1 MIRRVT
7 ILWIGVVC
15 LLAAKAPVFA
25 AANDCDRACLKTALD
40 QYLAAVTT
48 HKPSAAPLFAGFR
61 QTENA
66 VVVPLGSGVWKSVT
80 ALGKVQRRYLD
91 AVSGQA
97 AYYGT
102 VEEGASSAVVTV
114 RIRVE
119 DRKITEAEW
128 YIARAMDPGM
138 NGPAQPGQP
147 PPNLFN
153 PEALASNP
161 PPDRVLPKSAR
172 ASRELLL
179 AITNSYFDGITSH
192 NGAIVMADPRCDRV
206 ENGTSMGSRG
216 GGGGRGG
223 GGAQGRGA
231 PAPAAQPPQ
240 PAPSAQPAQPAL
252 SSCAA
257 GFANLNVQLVAARRM
272 PVVDEEA
279 GVVLALAVFIR
290 RPGSTT
296 ARNVFS
302 EWFVIDDNKIR
313 QIYTAMFYPPPDLPV
328 PNWPPYEGNW
338 PLPAGIIPTPAAT
351 PAR

>member
-1 MIRRVT
+1 MIRRSA
-7 ILWIGVVC
+7 I
-15 LLAAKAPVFA
+15 LLACAVFLPTWTASAFA
-25 AANDCDRACLKTALD
+25 AANDCDRACLKTSLE
-40 QYLAAVTT
+40 QYMTAVTM
-48 HKPSAAPLFAGFR
+48 HKPAAAPLFAGFR

-66 VVVPLGSGVWKSVT
+66 VVVPLGSGVWKTVT

-102 VEEGASSAVVTV
+102 VEEGSATAVVTV

-128 YIARAMDPGM
+128 FIARQNDPGL

-147 PPNLFN
+147 PPNLWN
-153 PEALASNP
+153 PDALASNP
-161 PPDRVLPKSAR
+161 PPDRVLPKAAR

-192 NGAIVMADPRCDRV
+192 DGSIVMADLRCDRV

-216 GGGGRGG
+216 GGGGGGRGG
-223 GGAQGRGA
+223 AGRGAQTA
-231 PAPAAQPPQ
+231 PAPA
-240 PAPSAQPAQPAL
+240 PSTAQPAL
-252 SSCAA
+252 SSCAS
-257 GFANLNVQLVAARRM
+257 GFANLNVQLVAARRY

-296 ARNVFS
+296 ARNAFS
-302 EWFVIDDNKIR
+302 EWFVIDDAKI
-313 QIYTAMFYPPPDLPV
+313 QKIYTAMFYPTPELPV

-338 PLPAGIIPTPAAT
+338 PLPAGIVPAPTQA
-351 PAR
+351 PARGGQ

>member
-7 ILWIGVVC
+7 ILLSCVVC
-15 LLAAKAPVFA
+15 LVVLSASVFG
-25 AANDCDRACLKTALD
+25 AANECDRACLKTALD
-40 QYLAAVTT
+40 QYLTAVTK
-48 HKPSAAPLFAGFR
+48 HNPSAAPLFAGFR

-97 AYYGT
+97 AFYGV
-102 VEEGASSAVVTV
+102 VEEGSSSAVVTV
-114 RIRVE
+114 RVRVE

-128 YIARAMDPGM
+128 YIARAADPGM
-138 NGPAQPGQP
+138 NGPAQPGQS

-153 PEALASNP
+153 PDGLAANP

-172 ASRELLL
+172 ASRELLM

-223 GGAQGRGA
+223 GAQGRGA
-231 PAPAAQPPQ
+231 QTQTAPPPPAVP
-240 PAPSAQPAQPAL
+240 PAQPAL

-296 ARNVFS
+296 ARNAFS

-313 QIYTAMFYPPPDLPV
+313 QIYTAMYYPPPDLPV

-338 PLPAGIIPTPAAT
+338 PLPAGIVPTPTAT

>member
-1 MIRRVT
+1 MIRRVVT
-7 ILWIGVVC
+7 LLLCAIC
-15 LLAAKAPVFA
+15 LLVWAASALA

-40 QYLAAVTT
+40 QYLTAVTT
-48 HKPSAAPLFAGFR
+48 HKPTAAPLFAGFR

-66 VVVPLGSGVWKSVT
+66 VVVPLGEGMWKSVT
-80 ALGKVQRRYLD
+80 ALGKVQRKYLD

-97 AYYGT
+97 AYYGI
-102 VEEGASSAVVTV
+102 VEEGSTSAVVTI

-119 DRKITEAEW
+119 DHKITEAEW
-128 YIARAMDPGM
+128 YIARAGDPGL

-153 PEALASNP
+153 PDGLAAAP
-161 PPDRVLPKSAR
+161 PPDRVLPKAAR

-192 NGAIVMADPRCDRV
+192 NGAIVMADPRCDRM
-206 ENGTSMGSRG
+206 ENGTGMGNRG
-216 GGGGRGG
+216 GGGARG
-223 GGAQGRGA
+223 GGAQGRGGQA
-231 PAPAAQPPQ
+231 PPAQP
-240 PAPSAQPAQPAL
+240 AQPAQPAL

-257 GFANLNVQLVAARRM
+257 GFANLNVQLVAARRF

-290 RPGSTT
+290 RPGSPT

-302 EWFVIDDNKIR
+302 EWFVIDDAKIR
-313 QIYTAMFYPPPDLPV
+313 NIYTAMFYPPAELPV
-328 PNWPPYEGNW
+328 PNWPPFEGNW
-338 PLPAGIIPTPAAT
+338 PLPAGVVPTSA
-351 PAR
+351 PARGAGQ

>member
-1 MIRRVT
+1 MLRRLTV
-7 ILWIGVVC
+7 ILAFVACI
-15 LLAAKAPVFA
+15 VFINVPSHA
-25 AANDCDRACLKTALD
+25 AANDCDRACLRTALD
-40 QYLAAVTT
+40 QYLTAVTT
-48 HKPSAAPLFAGFR
+48 HNPSAAPLFAGFR

-66 VVVPLGSGVWKSVT
+66 VGVPRGSGVWKTVT
-80 ALGKVQRRYLD
+80 SLGKVQRRYLD

-97 AYYGT
+97 AFYGT
-102 VEEGASSAVVTV
+102 VEEGSSTAVVTV

-119 DRKITEAEW
+119 DRKVTEAEW
-128 YIARAMDPGM
+128 YIARQNDPGL

-147 PPNLFN
+147 PPNLWN

-161 PPDRVLPKSAR
+161 PPDRVLPKAAR

-192 NGAIVMADPRCDRV
+192 DGSIVMADLKCDRV

-216 GGGGRGG
+216 GGGAGGRGAAGRGG
-223 GGAQGRGA
+223 GAQA
-231 PAPAAQPPQ
+231 APAA
-240 PAPSAQPAQPAL
+240 AAAQPAL
-252 SSCAA
+252 SSCAS
-257 GFANLNVQLVAARRM
+257 GFANLNVQLVAARRY

-279 GVVLALAVFIR
+279 GVVLALAVFVR

-302 EWFVIDDNKIR
+302 EWFVIDDARIQK
-313 QIYTAMFYPPPDLPV
+313 IYTAMFYPSPELPV

-338 PLPAGIIPTPAAT
+338 PLPAGIVPTPAPA

>member
-1 MIRRVT
+1 MIRR
-7 ILWIGVVC
+7 LSLFFGAC
-15 LLAAKAPVFA
+15 VFYLVSLSVSANA
-25 AANDCDRACLKTALD
+25 AANDCDRACLKAALD

-48 HKPSAAPLFAGFR
+48 HKPAAAPLFAGFR

-66 VVVPLGSGVWKSVT
+66 VVVPLGGGVWKSVT

-97 AYYGT
+97 AFYGI
-102 VEEGASSAVVTV
+102 VEEAGGAAIATV

-128 YIARAMDPGM
+128 YIARANDPGLS
-138 NGPAQPGQP
+138 GPRQPGQP
-147 PPNLFN
+147 PPNLWN
-153 PEALASNP
+153 PDGLAAAP

-172 ASRELLL
+172 ASRELLM

-192 NGAIVMADPRCDRV
+192 DGLIVMADPRCDRM
-206 ENGTSMGSRG
+206 ENGTGMGARG
-216 GGGGRGG
+216 GGGGRGAG
-223 GGAQGRGA
+223 GGAPQGRGA
-231 PAPAAQPPQ
+231 QGQAQGQ
-240 PAPSAQPAQPAL
+240 PAV

-313 QIYTAMFYPPPDLPV
+313 NIYTAMFYPPPELPV

-338 PLPAGIIPTPAAT
+338 PLPAGIVPAPAA

>member
-1 MIRRVT
+1 MARHLTISVT
-7 ILWIGVVC
+7 CVV
-15 LLAAKAPVFA
+15 LLIATSAPVFA
-25 AANDCDRACLKTALD
+25 ADDCDRACLKNALD
-40 QYLAAVTT
+40 QYMMAVTT

-102 VEEGASSAVVTV
+102 VEEGSSSAVVTV
-114 RIRVE
+114 RVRVE

-128 YIARAMDPGM
+128 YIARATDPGM

-147 PPNLFN
+147 PPNLFS
-153 PEALASNP
+153 PDGLASNP

-216 GGGGRGG
+216 GGGTRG
-223 GGAQGRGA
+223 GGAQGRGGQAAPA
-231 PAPAAQPPQ
+231 PAPAA
-240 PAPSAQPAQPAL
+240 AEPAL
-252 SSCAA
+252 SACAR

-296 ARNVFS
+296 ARNAFS

-313 QIYTAMFYPPPDLPV
+313 QIYTAMYYPPPDLPV

-338 PLPAGIIPTPAAT
+338 PLPAGIIPTPAAG
-351 PAR
+351 PAG